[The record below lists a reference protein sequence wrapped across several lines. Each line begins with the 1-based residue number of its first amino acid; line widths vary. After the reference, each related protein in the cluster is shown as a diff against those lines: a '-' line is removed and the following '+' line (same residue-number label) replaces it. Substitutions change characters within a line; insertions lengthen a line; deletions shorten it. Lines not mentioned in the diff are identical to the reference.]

1 VTGNL
6 TVVNEGSAGY
16 VSLTPDEPTGA
27 PSTST
32 INFPKGDTRA
42 NALTVPLGAGGVL
55 WVTFMG
61 ATGTKADVIF
71 DVTGYFTR

>member
-1 VTGNL
+1 LSIGRPWRRPGRRL
-6 TVVNEGSAGY
+6 P
-16 VSLTPDEPTGA
+16 PDKPAGA

-42 NALTVPLGAGGVL
+42 NALTVPLGSGGVL
-55 WVTFMG
+55 WVTFVG